1 MRCDACSP
9 WWCADAAG
17 VGPHPGLHGATRH
30 ALPTV
35 EEVAALRADNERLAA
50 EREHAQ
56 CRKLE
61 LGLLGQKA
69 ERLSPNDAQLTM
81 QVLATL
87 LRPRGD
93 DTTTEPS
100 VDEQRIG
107 EHTRT
112 KPSGRKPLPDRLP
125 RVDVEIVPDEVERQG
140 RDAFERIGE
149 DISETVERRPASLV
163 VVRVHRPEF
172 VRKDRLRAA
181 ETDIVVAAP
190 PSLPIDRGLA
200 GPGLLADTIVRRWQD
215 HLPLYRLEQIYAR
228 EGLDLA
234 RSTICGWHAELAEM
248 VRPLVAAMW
257 QDAMASPYLCT
268 DATGVLV
275 QAKERCRVGHFWVLI
290 APGRYVLYRY
300 SARHDANAVD
310 AMLAG
315 YKGYLVADAHAVYDH
330 LYGRGDVIE
339 VGCWAHARR
348 YFFKALESEPERA
361 REALALIGELFRI
374 ERRLA
379 EAPLDE
385 REQVRRREAKPL
397 VERFFAWCEA
407 TVVQALDETPLAKG
421 LRYALNQRTALMSF
435 LEDRRLPIHNN
446 HSELALRREAVGRK
460 NWIFVGNDD
469 AGEVNA
475 AFASL
480 LASCQLHGIEPWAYL
495 RDLFCLL
502 PSWPA
507 RRVLELAPAA
517 WQRTAEQPDVQR
529 RLDRDIFRRA
539 TLSPTSV
546 VA

>member
-1 MRCDACSP
+1 MIV
-9 WWCADAAG
+9 ADYRAG
-17 VGPHPGLHGATRH
+17 VSPS
-30 ALPTV
+30 LPTL
-35 EEVAALRADNERLAA
+35 EEVAQLRADNERLAA
-50 EREHAQ
+50 ECRHYRELYLRMLEQ

-69 ERLSPNDAQLTM
+69 ERLSPHDAQLTM
-81 QVLATL
+81 QVLTTL
-87 LRPRGD
+87 LGPRVD
-93 DTTTEPS
+93 DTAPAPP
-100 VDEQRIG
+100 VDEQRIR

-112 KPSGRKPLPDRLP
+112 KPIGRKPLPAHLP
-125 RVDVEIVPDEVERQG
+125 RVDVEIVPDDVEREG

-163 VVRVHRPEF
+163 VVRVHRPKF
-172 VRKDRLRAA
+172 VRKDRVRAA
-181 ETDIVVAAP
+181 ETDIVVAP
-190 PSLPIDRGLA
+190 PASLPIERGLA
-200 GPGLLADTIVRRWQD
+200 GPGLLADTIVLRWQG

-228 EGLDLA
+228 EGLELA
-234 RSTICGWHAELAEM
+234 RSTICGWHAELAEL

-290 APGRYVLYRY
+290 APGRHVLYRY
-300 SARHDANAVD
+300 SARHDADAVD

-330 LYGRGDVIE
+330 LYRGGNVIE
-339 VGCWAHARR
+339 VACWAHARR

-361 REALALIGELFRI
+361 RQALALIGELFRI

-385 REQVRRREAKPL
+385 REQVRCRESKRV

-407 TVVQALDETPLAKG
+407 AVVQALDETPLAKG
-421 LRYALNQRTALMSF
+421 LRYALNQRSALVRF
-435 LEDRRLPIHNN
+435 LEDARLPLHNN
-446 HSELALRREAVGRK
+446 HSEQALRREAVGRK

-475 AFASL
+475 SFATL
-480 LASCQLHGIEPWAYL
+480 LASCQLHDIEPWAYL
-495 RDLFCLL
+495 RDVLCLL
-502 PSWPA
+502 PGWPA
-507 RRVLELAPAA
+507 RRVLELAPAL
-517 WQRTAEQPDVQR
+517 WRRTAEEAEVQR
-529 RLDRDIFRRA
+529 RLNTDIFRRV

-546 VA
+546 AA

>member
-1 MRCDACSP
+1 MIV
-9 WWCADAAG
+9 ADYRAG
-17 VGPHPGLHGATRH
+17 VSAS
-30 ALPTV
+30 LPTV
-35 EEVAALRADNERLAA
+35 EEVAALRAENERLTA
-50 EREHAQ
+50 EREHYRELYLRMLEQ

-87 LRPRGD
+87 LGPHGD
-93 DTTTEPS
+93 NTAPKPS
-100 VDEQRIG
+100 VDEQRIR

-112 KPSGRKPLPDRLP
+112 KPTGRRPLPDHLP
-125 RVDVEIVPDEVERQG
+125 RVDVEILPDEVERQG

-149 DISETVERRPASLV
+149 DVSETVERRPASLV
-163 VVRVHRPEF
+163 VVRVHRPKF

-181 ETDIVVAAP
+181 ETDIVVAPP
-190 PSLPIDRGLA
+190 PSRPIERGLA

-228 EGLDLA
+228 EGLELA
-234 RSTICGWHAELAEM
+234 RSTICGWHAELAEL

-290 APGRYVLYRY
+290 APARHVLYRY

-330 LYGRGDVIE
+330 LYRGGEVIE

-348 YFFKALESEPERA
+348 YFFKALESEAERA
-361 REALALIGELFRI
+361 RQALALIGELFRI
-374 ERRLA
+374 ERQLA
-379 EAPLDE
+379 EAPVDE
-385 REQVRRREAKPL
+385 REQVRRRESKRV

-407 TVVQALDETPLAKG
+407 TVAQALDETPLAKG
-421 LRYALNQRTALMSF
+421 LRYALNQRSALVRF
-435 LEDRRLPIHNN
+435 LEDGRLPIHNN
-446 HSELALRREAVGRK
+446 HSEQALRREAVGRK
-460 NWIFVGNDD
+460 NWIFIGNDD
-469 AGEVNA
+469 AGEINA
-475 AFASL
+475 SFATL

-517 WQRTAEQPDVQR
+517 WLRTAEQSEVQR
-529 RLDRDIFRRA
+529 RLDRDIFRRV
-539 TLSPTSV
+539 TLSPASV
-546 VA
+546 AA